1 MARLPTATLGVRV
14 YRGEPF
20 WEAFW
25 RYRGPDGHLRP
36 VKRRIGPAWLTR
48 ASDADPWMPRSGR
61 VPDEHFTEHQAA
73 AAARDLVRAHAAESQ
88 DRARAEV
95 ERRNRGVTFAE
106 VAEHYLFWLREVKG
120 AKPSTLRDHGY
131 MLASGGRV
139 MSALGDRPAAKITT
153 AEVEALLESI
163 ASKGVK
169 PRTVNKYRQTLRAVF
184 YFGAKPATFGR
195 THTPVVHAARRREP
209 DRSPLA
215 YYSPAEIEA
224 LARAL
229 ERGLHRSKGRPIA
242 SDAVRRQ
249 RAEED
254 EQDAELIRVAAY
266 TGLRLGELLAL
277 RWSDVD
283 FAGQKLV
290 VQRAI
295 SAGVETTTKSGKVR
309 RVPLSDQAAGALNR
323 LSRRKHFTAAEDLVF
338 VNAIGRRLDRW
349 SVRERYGRARDAAGL
364 RPLRLHD
371 LRHTYGSLL
380 AAAGIDLVAIQA
392 AMGHSSITT
401 TSLYLH
407 ARPAGTQAAA
417 FSRAFAIDSTAELVG
432 S

>member
-1 MARLPTATLGVRV
+1 MVRLPTATLSVRV

-25 RYRGPDGHLRP
+25 RYRDTDGRLRP
-36 VKRRIGPAWLTR
+36 VKRRIGQAWLTR
-48 ASDADPWMPRSGR
+48 ASDTGSWTPRSGKI
-61 VPDEHFTEHQAA
+61 PDGHFSEHQAA
-73 AAARDLVRAHAAESQ
+73 AAARDLVQAHAAET
-88 DRARAEV
+88 DGRVRAEV
-95 ERRNRGVTFAE
+95 ERRKNGASFAE
-106 VAEHYLFWLREVKG
+106 VAERYLAWLCEVRG
-120 AKPSTLRDHGY
+120 AKPSTLLDHGY
-131 MLASGGRV
+131 LLAPSGHV

-163 ASKGVK
+163 AAKGVK
-169 PRTVNKYRQTLRAVF
+169 PRTVNKARQTLRAVF
-184 YFGAKPATFGR
+184 YFGAKPSTFAL
-195 THTPVVHAARRREP
+195 THNPVVHTDRRREP
-209 DRSPLA
+209 DRAPLV

-229 ERGLHRSKGRPIA
+229 EHGLHRGRGRAVA

-249 RAEED
+249 RRQEN
-254 EQDAELIRVAAY
+254 EQDAELVRVAAY

-277 RWSDVD
+277 RWIDVD

-290 VQRAI
+290 VQRAV
-295 SAGVETTTKSGKVR
+295 SANEETTTKSGKVR
-309 RVPLSDQAAGALNR
+309 RVPLSDQAARALNR
-323 LSRRKHFTAAEDLVF
+323 LSRREHFTTDDDLVF

-349 SVRERYGRARDAAGL
+349 SLRKRYERARDAAGL

-380 AAAGIDLVAIQA
+380 AAAGIDLVSIQA

-407 ARPAGTQAAA
+407 ARPASEQAAA
-417 FSRAFAIDSTAELVG
+417 FSRAFEMDSTAELVEA
-432 S
+432 